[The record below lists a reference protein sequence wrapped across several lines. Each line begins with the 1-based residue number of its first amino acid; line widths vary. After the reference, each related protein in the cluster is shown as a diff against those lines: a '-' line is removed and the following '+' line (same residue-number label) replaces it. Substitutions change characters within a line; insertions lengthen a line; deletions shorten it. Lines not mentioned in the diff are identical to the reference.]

1 MSLGSIYAPES
12 GNKGRDLLWQVQVPA
27 RIVGAGGRPVE
38 IPDRLPVKD
47 APERALRTIHPSD
60 PKGAILL
67 NLPAQFP
74 SGSALRLRGYGEA
87 RSGGSSGDLFLVV
100 TLSEMGSTALV
111 HQVTAL
117 AKSGSPPSWILAA
130 LGALLA
136 LLSALWVL

>member
-12 GNKGRDLLWQVQVPA
+12 EDKGRDLLWEVQVPA

-47 APERALRTIHPSD
+47 APERALRTIHPND

-67 NLPAQFP
+67 NLPEQFP

-87 RSGGSSGDLFLVV
+87 KAGGTSGDLFLVV
-100 TLSEMGSTALV
+100 TLNGGTSTALV
-111 HQVTAL
+111 RQVTAL
-117 AKSGSPPSWILAA
+117 AVPGASTSWILAA